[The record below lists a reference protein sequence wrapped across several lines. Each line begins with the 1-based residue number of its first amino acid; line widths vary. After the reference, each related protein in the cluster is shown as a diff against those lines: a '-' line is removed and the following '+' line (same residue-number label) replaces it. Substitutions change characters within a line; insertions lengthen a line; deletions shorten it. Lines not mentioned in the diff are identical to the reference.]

1 LNKKGI
7 TLIASIMLVI
17 FASIAVLGV
26 TTFILERFRQYNVD
40 RIGAKCIYI
49 AQAGLHYAMYQYLL
63 SGGLA
68 SGQVNIDSANFFVL
82 NVTTGAAAGLRV
94 DARSSSIGGS
104 SNRDLLGVTLRNTSA
119 SAITIDQIIVSW
131 SLPSKT
137 LQQIVING
145 STRWSG
151 SASPSPVTA
160 DITDFALSPGV
171 NYPITRIR
179 WNSSMLGAAI
189 TLQFIMSDGSKSTA
203 CAAFPR
209 PPSVCQ
215 QSISLVIKSMG
226 KTSGSNIYR
235 TMQAIYDTVTMKVTK
250 YYEIANAVP

>member
-1 LNKKGI
+1 LNKRGI
-7 TLIASIMLVI
+7 TLIASIMLIV

-40 RIGAKCIYI
+40 RVGAKCIYL
-49 AQAGLHYAMYQYLL
+49 AQAGLHYALYQYLV
-63 SGGLA
+63 SGSLA

-82 NVTTGAAAGLRV
+82 NVTTGAAGSLRV
-94 DARSSSIGGS
+94 DARASSIGGS
-104 SNRDLLGVTLRNTSA
+104 SNRDLLGVTISNTSA
-119 SAITIDQIIVSW
+119 SAITIDQVIVSW
-131 SLPSKT
+131 NLSSKT

-151 SASPSPVTA
+151 SASSSPVTA
-160 DITDFALSPGV
+160 NITDFALNPGV
-171 NYPITRIR
+171 NYPLTRIR
-179 WNSSMLGAAI
+179 WNSSMLGATI
-189 TLQFIMSDGSKSTA
+189 TLQFIMSDGSKGTA

-209 PPSVCQ
+209 PASTCQ
-215 QSISLVIKSMG
+215 QSTSLIIKSMG

-235 TMQAIYDTVTMKVTK
+235 TVQAIYDTVTSKVTK